1 MLKAR
6 PRPAFSPP
14 HRRKRHIVALREGDP
29 FLLFLLFCFL
39 LFWDGGAAQYL
50 SRYSPYQYTGY
61 GFTVYARGIYRKID
75 SKSRS
80 G

>member
-29 FLLFLLFCFL
+29 F
-39 LFWDGGAAQYL
+39 WDGGGGRANRNTFYRTFLHQ
-50 SRYSPYQYTGY
+50 
-61 GFTVYARGIYRKID
+61 YAREVYRN
-75 SKSRS
+75 

>member
-50 SRYSPYQYTGY
+50 SRYSPYTNIRVTALP
-61 GFTVYARGIYRKID
+61 FTHEVYIEK
-75 SKSRS
+75 
-80 G
+80 